1 MISTVPD
8 SNQISREGVIPG
20 GTFLKAIP

>member
-8 SNQISREGVIPG
+8 SNHISSDGVMPG